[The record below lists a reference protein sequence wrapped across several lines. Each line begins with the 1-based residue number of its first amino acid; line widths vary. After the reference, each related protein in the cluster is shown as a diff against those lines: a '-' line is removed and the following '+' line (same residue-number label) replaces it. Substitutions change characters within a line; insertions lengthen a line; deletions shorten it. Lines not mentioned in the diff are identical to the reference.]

1 MSQQT
6 TSSIIIEPEQLEQ
19 QLEQDNL
26 LIVDLSNRAN
36 YVQHHIPGAIRLEC
50 SSILAHRRPV
60 MGLLPSNLQLS
71 EVLSDIGMTSN
82 TRVVACDD
90 EGGGKASRFLWT
102 LDVVGHTKFSLLNG
116 GMRAWLAEDRPVSD
130 EPVSPS
136 AGDFTARRNE
146 EHIINK
152 EQLLQCLEDPDIALL
167 DARSPAEFR
176 GDDVRAARGGH
187 IPGAANLDWIKLMDP
202 GCNMRLR
209 PEKKLRGILESLAI
223 TPDKTVIVYCQTHHR
238 SSLTYI
244 ALKSLGYPSI
254 KGYAGA
260 WSEWGN
266 DPETPISAG

>member
-6 TSSIIIEPEQLEQ
+6 TPVVIEPEQLE

-26 LIVDLSNRAN
+26 LIVDMSNLAN
-36 YVQHHIPGAIRLEC
+36 YSRHHIPGAVRLEC

-71 EVLSDIGMTSN
+71 EVLSDIGMTEESW
-82 TRVVACDD
+82 VVACDE

-102 LDVVGHTKFSLLNG
+102 LDVIGHRKFSLLNG
-116 GMRAWLAEDRPVSD
+116 GMRAWLAENRPVND
-130 EPVSPS
+130 EPVSPP
-136 AGDFTARRNE
+136 AGDYTARRQE
-146 EHIINK
+146 EHVINR
-152 EQLLQCLEDPDIALL
+152 EQLLQCLNDPDIALV

-187 IPGAANLDWIKLMDP
+187 IPGAVNLDWVKLMDP
-202 GCNMRLR
+202 ARNMRLR
-209 PEKKLRGILESLAI
+209 PENELREMFEALSI
-223 TPDKTVIVYCQTHHR
+223 TPDKTIVVYCQTHHR

-244 ALKSLGYPSI
+244 VLKSLGYPSI

-266 DPETPISAG
+266 DSGTPVSTG